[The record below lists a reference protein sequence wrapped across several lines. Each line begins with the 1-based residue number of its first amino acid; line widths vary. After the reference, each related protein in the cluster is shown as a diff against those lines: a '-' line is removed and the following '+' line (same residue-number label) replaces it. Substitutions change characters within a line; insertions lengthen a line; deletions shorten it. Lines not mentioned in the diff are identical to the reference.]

1 MVFRYQAAS
10 WRLLVGA
17 KARFRVARSRYSP
30 TEGPCFRL
38 GAWASMLRS
47 KSSCRA
53 RSQRAA
59 VAPKSRPSA
68 HRGQGPSRSL
78 GEELEEFVGGAEMTQ
93 DAEARMAV
101 LIAIGLDDA
110 PVVVA
115 AHGVGLEAWHD
126 SYIQYACAIVKADR
140 NRLWWGSKHSKYG
153 ISLAFGDG
161 AVRFERKW

>member
-1 MVFRYQAAS
+1 MVFPIPGGELAFAGGGQ
-10 WRLLVGA
+10 GA
-17 KARFRVARSRYSP
+17 VQGGEKQV
-30 TEGPCFRL
+30 L
-38 GAWASMLRS
+38 
-47 KSSCRA
+47 
-53 RSQRAA
+53 
-59 VAPKSRPSA
+59 A
-68 HRGQGPSRSL
+68 HRRSLLSFGGLGVDAAQQVELPSQVPEGRSGTEIPPFSAQGPSRSL

-153 ISLAFGDG
+153 ISRAFGDG

>member
-59 VAPKSRPSA
+59 SGTEIPPFSA
-68 HRGQGPSRSL
+68 QGPSRSL

-140 NRLWWGSKHSKYG
+140 NRLWWSSKHSKYG
-153 ISLAFGDG
+153 ISRAFGDG
-161 AVRFERKW
+161 AVRFERK

>member
-1 MVFRYQAAS
+1 
-10 WRLLVGA
+10 
-17 KARFRVARSRYSP
+17 
-30 TEGPCFRL
+30 
-38 GAWASMLRS
+38 
-47 KSSCRA
+47 
-53 RSQRAA
+53 
-59 VAPKSRPSA
+59 
-68 HRGQGPSRSL
+68 
-78 GEELEEFVGGAEMTQ
+78 MTQ

-153 ISLAFGDG
+153 ISLALDRKSTRLNSSHGYISY
-161 AVRFERKW
+161 AVFCLKKKYKHFRAPEYATANGSLHFSARYCMRIIHTGNFKSNIGLRVVNRRQLHSVHNNCPYIYSV

>member
-1 MVFRYQAAS
+1 MVGRVVQFLEIFRRVVSLIENQGDVLAFPAEHLVASDQIVQNPAEGDRVVLVALVDLGEERNMKIPGNQPAS

-17 KARFRVARSRYSP
+17 KAPFRVARSRYSP

-68 HRGQGPSRSL
+68 HRGRPGAWERSWRSL
-78 GEELEEFVGGAEMTQ
+78 S
-93 DAEARMAV
+93 AV
-101 LIAIGLDDA
+101 
-110 PVVVA
+110 P
-115 AHGVGLEAWHD
+115 
-126 SYIQYACAIVKADR
+126 R
-140 NRLWWGSKHSKYG
+140 
-153 ISLAFGDG
+153 
-161 AVRFERKW
+161 

>member
-1 MVFRYQAAS
+1 
-10 WRLLVGA
+10 
-17 KARFRVARSRYSP
+17 
-30 TEGPCFRL
+30 
-38 GAWASMLRS
+38 
-47 KSSCRA
+47 
-53 RSQRAA
+53 
-59 VAPKSRPSA
+59 
-68 HRGQGPSRSL
+68 
-78 GEELEEFVGGAEMTQ
+78 MTQ

-161 AVRFERKW
+161 AVRFEGKWGFGFTHSGALGGQSDSFPDR